1 MYRLKRLLSI
11 FQDRTITSIYM
22 RGMLGIFLLVLLF
35 TAYVVYSEYSTFD
48 QEAKGIR
55 DNYIKEQ
62 KERIVFDVN
71 RVLKFITNEYYVR
84 KLTVDEGLLKRQIT
98 NAVSQLYGR
107 PDQTGYIFIYDYKG
121 ICLSDPV
128 QPYNIGKN
136 LYTFKDPNGVQVIK
150 DLIDVSKQEKGGFV
164 TYTWVKP
171 TTKERSPKI
180 SYAKAFEPWQ
190 WMVGTGVYLD
200 EADRVISAKKEALK
214 KKLSGYLLKISI
226 LMGLLFV
233 IGLIGVKMINY
244 IIRREIDRFNH
255 FFDRASREYIL
266 IDDRDIKFKEFKKMV
281 TYINSMVNEIHRRKD
296 KLKKLNRSLEK
307 KVAQKTQN
315 LLEQNQ
321 LLAKEKEFSEAL
333 VKAQDSFIRQ
343 SIHEMNTPLAVIMTH
358 IDIYRMKYGENR
370 YMSKIEAGAKM
381 IATLYDDLSYMVK
394 KNRFDYTKESIDF
407 SEFLYERIRFFQEI
421 AIGNTHAIVSE
432 IEKGL
437 VVYFSD
443 IELQRVIDNNL
454 SNAIKYAKRATDIY
468 VGLSREAG
476 YCVLTF
482 MTYSPQIENTEKI
495 FEPFHREENRSE
507 ESRVEGFGLG
517 LEIVKSICDAAGVR
531 VEVVSDREKT
541 IFKYYFKG
549 GAHEGTAA

>member
-1 MYRLKRLLSI
+1 VHRLKRLLSI

-35 TAYVVYSEYSTFD
+35 TSYAVYSEYSNFNK
-48 QEAKGIR
+48 EAEQIR
-55 DNYIKEQ
+55 DSYIKEQ
-62 KERIVFDVN
+62 KERIVSDVD

-84 KLTVDEGLLKRQIT
+84 KLTVDPGLLKRQIT
-98 NAVSQLYGR
+98 NAISQLYGR
-107 PDQTGYIFIYDYKG
+107 PDQTGYIFIYDYRG
-121 ICLSDPV
+121 VCLSDPV
-128 QPYNIGKN
+128 QPHNIGKN
-136 LYTFKDPNGVQVIK
+136 LYHFKDPHGVQVIK
-150 DLIDVSKQEKGGFV
+150 DLIDMSKQKSGGFV
-164 TYTWVKP
+164 EYTWVKP
-171 TTKERSPKI
+171 TSKERSPKI
-180 SYAKAFEPWQ
+180 SYAKAFKPWQ

-200 EADRVISAKKEALK
+200 EADKVISAKREALK
-214 KKLSGYLLKISI
+214 QKLSAYFWKIVGLLV
-226 LMGLLFV
+226 LLFV
-233 IGLIGVKMINY
+233 IGLIGVKVINY
-244 IIRREIDRFNH
+244 IIRREINSFNH
-255 FFDRASREYIL
+255 FFSRASKEHIL
-266 IDDRDIKFKEFKKMV
+266 IDDRDVKFKEFKKMV
-281 TYINSMVNEIHRRKD
+281 TYINSMVNEIHRKKE
-296 KLKKLNRSLEK
+296 KLKKLNKSLEK

-394 KNRFDYTKESIDF
+394 KNRFDYTKEHMDF

-421 AIGNTHAIVSE
+421 AIGNTHEIITE

-454 SNAIKYAKRATDIY
+454 SNAIKYAKRDTAIY
-468 VGLSREAG
+468 VGLYQEEGSV
-476 YCVLTF
+476 VLIFKTH
-482 MTYSPQIENTEKI
+482 SPKIEDTEKI
-495 FEPFHREENRSE
+495 FEPYHRE

-517 LEIVKSICDAAGVR
+517 LEIVKSICDAAEVR
-531 VEVVSDREKT
+531 VDVTSDKKRT
-541 IFKYYFKG
+541 IFQYYFKG
-549 GAHEGTAA
+549 GIDESTVA